1 MHKVRVAVAAA
12 IAVAVAG
19 VSYLVSR
26 QSTARS
32 YGELSAP
39 SRIDAFALMVAAK
52 DLPSEQYETHWFFG
66 GTDACALEAV
76 SVPKR
81 S

>member
-19 VSYLVSR
+19 VFYLVSR

-39 SRIDAFALMVAAK
+39 SRIDAFALTVAAK
-52 DLPSEQYETHWFFG
+52 DLPSERYDPHWLPG
-66 GTDACALEAV
+66 DIHYLAG
-76 SVPKR
+76 SHP
-81 S
+81 